1 MWPSTPT
8 RSWLRPFAVALALML
23 APDFANPALANSTD
37 VVLEGDSSSPT
48 KSATAT
54 AKTVLA
60 ILNAAR
66 AKAGCGPLKLNS
78 KLMAAAKTHATNMAE
93 KDFFGHSNK
102 DGSKFSKRVKKQGY
116 KYRMVAENIA
126 AGQSSA
132 TQVAYD
138 WLGSSGHRKNILNCK
153 LKDTGVAVAYQ
164 SDDGPMMGNS
174 KPFYYYWVQVFAAP

>member
-1 MWPSTPT
+1 MPT
-8 RSWLRPFAVALALML
+8 RSWLRPVAVAFALML
-23 APDFANPALANSTD
+23 APDLATPALANSTD
-37 VVLEGDSSSPT
+37 VVLEGDSSSSPT

-60 ILNAAR
+60 IINAAR
-66 AKAGCGPLKLNS
+66 AKEGCKPLKLNS
-78 KLMAAAKTHATNMAE
+78 KLMAAAQTHATNMAE

-102 DGSKFSKRVKKQGY
+102 DGSKFSRRVKKQGY

-132 TQVAYD
+132 KQVAYD
-138 WLGSSGHRKNILNCK
+138 WLGSSGHRKNIMNCK
-153 LKDTGVAVAYQ
+153 LKDTGIAVGYQ
-164 SDDGPMMGNS
+164 ADDGPIMGNN